1 MAQQTIN
8 TVIVLRNDQSTAW
21 EKSDYVLLEGEV
33 GICYLDGG
41 KVMAKVGDGE
51 HTWADLPQIE
61 SIIEDEIT
69 LTHNFGRYKTSNG
82 SVTTTDA
89 KGKSVSEWLIHALSE
104 VLNPRTNYPTL
115 STAGGVYVEG
125 ASSTTTTCEIG
136 SKITALRYDNIF
148 NAGSYKDNANTG
160 TYGTTTSA
168 TSNATGVAVKTW
180 SVSNSIDSNT
190 KSTED
195 GKFDLTTDKYITV
208 DSESEKAYATV
219 STNATI
225 NLDNVRTPLNNIG
238 KAYEAGK
245 IKGWDTAGNTVK
257 STSADCKVTGY
268 RKPFWGVKKA
278 TDTLL
283 KMDSLTSADIRGL
296 GNSGTSATGLPSTLS
311 VAVGVQQVIFA
322 AKAGAK
328 SSLVAKDAAAMNAT
342 VSFTKVAEAVS
353 VKGANDFAETKYD
366 IWYVDFGS
374 GLDAAMS
381 LELTWA

>member
-104 VLNPRTNYPTL
+104 VLNPKTNYPTL
-115 STAGGVYVEG
+115 SMTGGVYVEG

-136 SKITALRYDNIF
+136 SKITALRWDNNF
-148 NAGSYKDNANTG
+148 SAGSYKDNANSG
-160 TYGTTTSA
+160 TYGTTASA
-168 TSNATGVAVKTW
+168 TSNATGATVKSW
-180 SVSNSIDSNT
+180 SISNDVDSQT
-190 KSTED
+190 ASTED
-195 GKFDLTTDKYITV
+195 GKFTLTSANYIEV
-208 DSESEKAYATV
+208 DSESEKSYATV

-225 NLDNVRTPLNNIG
+225 NLDNIRTPLNNIG

-245 IKGWDTAGNTVK
+245 IKGWNTAGDTVA
-257 STSADCKVTGY
+257 SRTADCKVTGY
-268 RKPFWGVKKA
+268 RKPFWGTKA
-278 TDTLL
+278 AGSTL
-283 KMDSLTSADIRGL
+283 DISNLTSADIRGL
-296 GNSGTSATGLPSTLS
+296 AKSGTSTAGLPTELP

-322 AKAGAK
+322 AKAGTK
-328 SSLVAKDAAAMNAT
+328 SSLTANDSLAMNAS
-342 VSFTKVAEAVS
+342 VSFTKKANAVS
-353 VKGANDFAETKYD
+353 VKGANDFTATDYD

-374 GLDAAMS
+374 GLDAAMN
-381 LELTWA
+381 LKLTWA